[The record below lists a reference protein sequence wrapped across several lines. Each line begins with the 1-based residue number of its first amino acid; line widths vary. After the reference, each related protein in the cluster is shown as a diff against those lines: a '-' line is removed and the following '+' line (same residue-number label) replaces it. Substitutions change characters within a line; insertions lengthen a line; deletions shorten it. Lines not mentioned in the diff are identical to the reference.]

1 MPSRP
6 LWVLRH
12 DRKAVCNPLSLS
24 LPVSLSLSLF
34 RSPSVPFLF
43 PHYFLSLYVII
54 PPGRS
59 VMMGLSDESDVYVGN
74 PRGWPD
80 QRLLT
85 DPRKI
90 QPPGSGS
97 VHPDDYI
104 FTLER
109 EGCGG

>member
-1 MPSRP
+1 
-6 LWVLRH
+6 
-12 DRKAVCNPLSLS
+12 
-24 LPVSLSLSLF
+24 
-34 RSPSVPFLF
+34 
-43 PHYFLSLYVII
+43 
-54 PPGRS
+54 
-59 VMMGLSDESDVYVGN
+59 MMGLSDESDVYVGN